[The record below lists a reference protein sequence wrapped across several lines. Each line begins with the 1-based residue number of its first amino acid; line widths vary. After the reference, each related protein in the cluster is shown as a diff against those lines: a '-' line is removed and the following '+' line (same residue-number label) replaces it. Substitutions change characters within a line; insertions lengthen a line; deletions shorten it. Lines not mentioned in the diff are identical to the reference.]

1 MITAAVLILIVSAVA
16 EYWWRHF
23 RGKTEKQVA
32 SPRRR
37 FVSALVAVCVAA
49 GAAVAFGH
57 AFRAARVV
65 STSMVPTILPAD
77 RLWVNKLAGA
87 PRRGDVIVFHRGS
100 EGDLVKRVIGLPG
113 DKISMVDSRAVV
125 NGQELESCDAG
136 TYTWLAADKSS
147 RGHLVVEWSDGR
159 AWLAVHQPGPQHM
172 EQYTVQPGELFV
184 LGDNRGV
191 SNDSRTFGAVPLA
204 DVDGRVE
211 HVLFGAGRDGAFDR
225 GSLWRRLGT
234 ELHLTGVDLAPL
246 QAGVERCLNAKTR

>member
-23 RGKTEKQVA
+23 RGKREIS

-37 FVSALVAVCVAA
+37 IVSSLVVFSVAA
-49 GAAVAFGH
+49 FAAVAFGH

-87 PRRGDVIVFHRGS
+87 PARGDVIVFHRGA

-113 DKISMVDSRAVV
+113 DKVSMIDSRAVV

-136 TYTWLAADKSS
+136 TYTWLGAYKSS
-147 RGHLVVEWSDGR
+147 RGHLVVERSEGR
-159 AWLAVHQPGPQHM
+159 AWLTVHQPGPQHM
-172 EQYTVQPGELFV
+172 DEYTVQPGELFV

-191 SNDSRTFGAVPLA
+191 SNDSRTFGPVPLA

-246 QAGVERCLNAKTR
+246 HAGVERCLNAKAR

>member
-1 MITAAVLILIVSAVA
+1 MITAAVLILIASAVA
-16 EYWWRHF
+16 EYWWQHF
-23 RGKTEKQVA
+23 RGKREKLS

-37 FVSALVAVCVAA
+37 IVSMVAAVAVAA

-57 AFRAARVV
+57 AFRAAHVV

-77 RLWVNKLAGA
+77 RLWVNKLRGA
-87 PRRGDVIVFHRGS
+87 PGRGDVVVFHKGAD
-100 EGDLVKRVIGLPG
+100 GDLVKRVIGLPG
-113 DKISMVDSRAVV
+113 DKISMIDSRPVL
-125 NGQELESCDAG
+125 NGQEIESCDAG
-136 TYTWLAADKSS
+136 TYTWLGADKSS
-147 RGHLVVEWSDGR
+147 RGHLVVEWLDGR
-159 AWLAVHQPGPQHM
+159 VWLTVHQPGPQHM
-172 EQYTVQPGELFV
+172 DEYTVQPGELFV

-191 SNDSRTFGAVPLA
+191 SNDSRSFGPVPLT
-204 DVDGRVE
+204 DLDGRVE